1 MHKMTKCYAMNLAH
15 NRLVE
20 FPRELG
26 DMTALR
32 ILDLRHNNLT
42 HLPESLSGMTS
53 LEKVF
58 FQNNQITHLPEGIKQ
73 LGERLHCIRLEKNA
87 FEVPPDL
94 LPHLPRL
101 PCVGLCQNKL
111 EAFHE
116 ANTARKKLLRYQAKA
131 LEYLEPDN
139 KELYD
144 KASKQFL
151 QAEEEY
157 MVQYQSDRGVVGD
170 RRSDGNVD
178 YRNHFGVAVTDIHR
192 LRHQKLA
199 MEDMK
204 KKKVETLLHLENV
217 KEMEVTPGNM
227 ESITNRINSLT
238 ETLLQMDD
246 DMEARLTASYET
258 CDKSIAKLA
267 VAESLC
273 TQARMLGPG
282 LEIIYNR
289 AIANGSSKRPHAAID
304 DLNHLLRKHRRYEPA
319 MILRGEARESLGQYS
334 QAQRDVLKSSASKGL
349 NEADKV
355 LLEHLTLQVREG
367 IKHIK
372 MAGIDEPGVQRVFDI
387 DSNGIMRRRRQ
398 VLSLDGSSPKKDY
411 IAAHAAEKDKGRI
424 NQGKDAKLMTLDIE
438 VAKSKSK
445 RYRAIVEKSRASR
458 MAFRKKEQEEIAKRK
473 EEERKAKLEE
483 ERHAQ
488 IERERLE
495 NEDMA
500 FLEWEQRDY
509 ESKLEKRMAA
519 EAAAT
524 AEAEADAAELEATL
538 KGRSSRK

>member
-1 MHKMTKCYAMNLAH
+1 
-15 NRLVE
+15 
-20 FPRELG
+20 
-26 DMTALR
+26 
-32 ILDLRHNNLT
+32 
-42 HLPESLSGMTS
+42 
-53 LEKVF
+53 
-58 FQNNQITHLPEGIKQ
+58 
-73 LGERLHCIRLEKNA
+73 
-87 FEVPPDL
+87 
-94 LPHLPRL
+94 
-101 PCVGLCQNKL
+101 
-111 EAFHE
+111 
-116 ANTARKKLLRYQAKA
+116 
-131 LEYLEPDN
+131 
-139 KELYD
+139 
-144 KASKQFL
+144 
-151 QAEEEY
+151 
-157 MVQYQSDRGVVGD
+157 
-170 RRSDGNVD
+170 
-178 YRNHFGVAVTDIHR
+178 
-192 LRHQKLA
+192 
-199 MEDMK
+199 
-204 KKKVETLLHLENV
+204 
-217 KEMEVTPGNM
+217 
-227 ESITNRINSLT
+227 
-238 ETLLQMDD
+238 
-246 DMEARLTASYET
+246 
-258 CDKSIAKLA
+258 
-267 VAESLC
+267 
-273 TQARMLGPG
+273 
-282 LEIIYNR
+282 
-289 AIANGSSKRPHAAID
+289 
-304 DLNHLLRKHRRYEPA
+304 
-319 MILRGEARESLGQYS
+319 MILRGEARESLGS
-334 QAQRDVLKSSASKGL
+334 ILRPNVTLKSSASKGL

-458 MAFRKKEQEEIAKRK
+458 MAFRKRARRDCETQGGR
-473 EEERKAKLEE
+473 AKLEE